1 MGLQFKE
8 LVIKKEISIADLRGK
23 VLAIDAMNMLYQFLT
38 TIRSPD
44 GSVLT
49 DSKGRVTSH
58 LIGLFSRTTALM
70 EQGLKLVFVF
80 DGRPPEIKQ
89 KTWEK
94 RTAVKQEAFLK
105 LKEASEDKD
114 LESMRKFA
122 ARTAILTK
130 DMREDAKAVITAL
143 GLPIVQA
150 PSEGEAQT
158 ARMVKNGDAYASVSQ
173 DYDNLIFN
181 CPLLVRNLS
190 IEGRRKKAGT
200 LAYQKVNPEMIS
212 LPEVLNHLKLE
223 LDQLIVLAVLVG
235 TDYNPGGVK
244 GIGPK
249 TGLKLLKE
257 YGTDFDALFAK
268 VEWNKNY
275 PDLKWQEVFDTIK
288 KMPVI
293 DDYKLEWK
301 KIDEKKLF
309 TLLVE
314 GHDFG
319 EERVRTKIEKLK
331 EVQKEMAQKGLKSF
345 FG

>member
-8 LVIKKEISIADLRGK
+8 LVVKKEIAIADLRGK
-23 VLAIDAMNMLYQFLT
+23 VLAVDAMNMLYQFLT

-70 EQGLKLVFVF
+70 EQGLKLIFVF

-94 RTAVKQEAFLK
+94 RTAIKAEASLK
-105 LKEASEDKD
+105 LKEAGENGDFA
-114 LESMRKFA
+114 SMRKFA

-158 ARMVKNGDAYASVSQ
+158 AYMVKNGTAYASVSQ

-200 LAYQKVNPEMIS
+200 LAFQKVNPELIS
-212 LPEVLNHLKLE
+212 LQEVLDNLKLN
-223 LDQLIVLAVLVG
+223 LDQLIVLAILVG

-257 YGTDFDALFAK
+257 YGTDFKALFEK
-268 VEWNKNY
+268 VEWHKSY

-288 KMPVI
+288 KMPVT
-293 DDYKLEWK
+293 DDYNLEWK
-301 KIDEKKLF
+301 KIDEKKLLH
-309 TLLVE
+309 LLVE
-314 GHDFG
+314 EHGFS
-319 EERVRTKIEKLK
+319 EERVRTKLEKLK
-331 EVQKEMAQKGLKSF
+331 ETQKEMAQKGLKNF
-345 FG
+345 F